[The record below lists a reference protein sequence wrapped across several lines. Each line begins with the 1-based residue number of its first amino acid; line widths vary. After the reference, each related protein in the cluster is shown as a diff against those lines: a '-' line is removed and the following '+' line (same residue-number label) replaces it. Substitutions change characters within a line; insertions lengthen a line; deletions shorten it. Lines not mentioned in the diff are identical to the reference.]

1 MEYKELK
8 ISCIPDCGENEGG
21 YFCEVHTQ
29 DCDDRI
35 DCFCIHSFEL
45 EENPDPEYWMR
56 QYAENNYDA
65 YVREGLIAPAP
76 MQGQSM

>member
-35 DCFCIHSFEL
+35 DCFCIHPF
-45 EENPDPEYWMR
+45 
-56 QYAENNYDA
+56 
-65 YVREGLIAPAP
+65 V
-76 MQGQSM
+76 QSCYRPSCRS